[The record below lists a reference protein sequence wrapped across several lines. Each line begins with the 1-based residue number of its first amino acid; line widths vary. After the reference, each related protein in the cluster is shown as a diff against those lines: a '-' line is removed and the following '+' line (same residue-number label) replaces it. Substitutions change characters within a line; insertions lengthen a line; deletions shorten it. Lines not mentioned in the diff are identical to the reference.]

1 MTKGEG
7 KFYKSLIPLKSTDH
21 LLLEEIPSYETRWP
35 SVNVVVCRTL
45 QTIYPVGLLNLEIIK
60 ALKALP
66 YWIYVY
72 KQELEKLGNFN
83 NYVLVNSQD

>member
-35 SVNVVVCRTL
+35 SVNVVVCRSL

-72 KQELEKLGNFN
+72 KLYNINIYYHTEYMYINKN
-83 NYVLVNSQD
+83 